1 MISSILPFCLVP
13 VLGSYVLKLG
23 RIGVMQYC
31 AAYIF
36 PLPFCCFWTYL
47 LLKSHFC
54 NRGKIIEQDN
64 NRIRDEQRNSE
75 IENLS
80 GEDVHVVSSE
90 ENVATPGKNASAIL
104 SILLGPF
111 RSHQTFVFCPAS
123 SIPWEGFLIF
133 RRLVLIIVLT
143 VVYDIQLRLF
153 VALTVCVMISIVH
166 TFVYPFQR
174 KRDNVL
180 ESFSL
185 GAHVVLCSSTLI
197 KTLYYGEEYSFSK
210 SFPLL
215 WWTENVL
222 IVAPLSIIMIVIIL
236 CFVARLAF
244 CLKFCTSA
252 LIQSVRRLA
261 R

>member
-23 RIGVMQYC
+23 RIGVKQYC
-31 AAYIF
+31 AACIF

-47 LLKSHFC
+47 LLKSHSC
-54 NRGKIIEQDN
+54 NRGIIIEQN
-64 NRIRDEQRNSE
+64 RDEQCNSE
-75 IENLS
+75 IANLS
-80 GEDVHVVSSE
+80 GEDVHFVSSE

-104 SILLGPF
+104 DILLGPF

-143 VVYDIQLRLF
+143 FVYDIQLRLF
-153 VALTVCVMISIVH
+153 VALIVCVMISIVH

-185 GAHVVLCSSTLI
+185 GAHVVLCGTTLI
-197 KTLYYGEEYSFSK
+197 KTLYFGEEYSFSK
-210 SFPLL
+210 SLPLL

-222 IVAPLSIIMIVIIL
+222 IIAPLSIIMIVIIL
-236 CFVARLAF
+236 FIVARLAF